1 MSIAGG
7 VTPPDTARID
17 ILLVRHAHAGNPANW
32 TGPDELRP
40 LSAKGLRQAT
50 RIGGFLV
57 AANIGPGV
65 IVTSPK
71 VRALQ
76 TAEVLGA
83 ALGWD
88 VRLDQRL
95 AQGPSMDDLRAI
107 VGEAGDVPSLLL
119 VGHDPDFS
127 EIAGSLVGVSIAMRK
142 GALARIEVPRDVSTG
157 SGSLRWLVPP
167 DALGR

>member
-1 MSIAGG
+1 M
-7 VTPPDTARID
+7 ID
-17 ILLVRHAHAGNPANW
+17 LLLVRHAHAGNPASW

-40 LSAKGLRQAT
+40 LTAKGLRQAT
-50 RIGGFLV
+50 RLGGFL
-57 AANIGPGV
+57 AAADVPQGA

-88 VRLDQRL
+88 IRLDDRL
-95 AQGPSMDDLRAI
+95 ALGPSMDDLRAL
-107 VGEAGDVPSLLL
+107 VGEAGRAGTLLL

-127 EIAGSLVGVSIAMRK
+127 EVAGSLVGAPIAMRK
-142 GALARIEVPRDVSTG
+142 GALVRIEIPRTAIEPG